1 MAITAAQQTSILK
14 IVAGLFNAAPG
25 ATYLTSFANYMALPG
40 ATSLGLANALAAD
53 AAFTNGVMGG
63 QVTVAAQVAKLMA
76 NFGLTYAAAP
86 VAGTA
91 DGDAQA
97 FFTGQINAGVGFGQ
111 IVDSAVTFLDGISA
125 KQAAGTALTAAETI
139 YATTAQTLQNKALV
153 AEHYS
158 ATLGTA
164 SGTLASLQ
172 TVLSGVTATTFAAGA
187 TSATVT
193 AAQLSAALTAGG
205 GVAGTT
211 YTLTTGVDAIVGSA
225 NNDTINATVTNTFN
239 PLDSV
244 DGGLGLDTLNVL
256 DNVAAVA
263 TAGRTVMGVETANLG
278 SALAVTA
285 DTTAWTGLTALNVTG
300 DTGNSAVTV
309 AATTAVTVANHA
321 GGTLAVAGGLSQT
334 VTATGGNTTLSGSV
348 GAVTLTNTAQAA
360 TAISVNG
367 GTSVTVT
374 ATGATTAAGTITIG
388 NTAAPTGAVV
398 VTTST
403 DAATG
408 AHTSGAI
415 AVTGGTTVAITSNLL
430 GLVNTL
436 QTSGTIGVTGT
447 AATTTVS
454 VTQTAAVAAAAA
466 VTGVVNGA
474 VTISD
479 VNNASLTLAN
489 TISSVTLNNYG
500 AASAINSNALTTL
513 SLSGTAGTLTVTDAA
528 TVKQTALALTVNGL
542 SGTNTLTLTNN
553 QLATLNVTAGATAST
568 LANIVNGTVT
578 TMNVAGAG
586 ALTLTS
592 IAGLTGLTAVN
603 AATNTGG
610 VTLGSALLTTTAFTG
625 GTGNDSVIVAA
636 THTKAI
642 AMGTGNDTVAL
653 AGALGVGGSIDG
665 GLAGN
670 DTLVLDAA
678 AFALTG
684 VTGFETLSLGANA
697 TGAYDAT
704 GFTALSTNATVA
716 ATTFNSV
723 AANAGLT
730 LNGVNGLVTYN
741 LANSA
746 GTTDVLA
753 LSLVGAATGANS
765 VTAAGIETV
774 NITASNSTAVAIVQ
788 TLTLSAAA
796 ATTVTVTGGA
806 LTSVVLVNTD
816 TTITSLNASAVAGG
830 NFTWTT
836 GALAAASTIT
846 GSATGINT
854 VTIAV
859 GSLSNTYVG
868 GAGNDLI
875 TSNNIV
881 ANTVTLGNG
890 ANSYTHAGAG
900 VQTVTGGTGV
910 DTITTGT
917 GNDVIV
923 GGGGADQITGGAG
936 ADSITIT
943 GTTSNIIQ
951 AAGASGTNTSTT
963 IQTSEL
969 TSTFDVV
976 RGAVAGDTITTAN
989 AAIVTAGL
997 TTAGT
1002 NLAAGAA
1009 DTAVF
1014 ARGTY
1019 DAVNGTFSFGAAGL
1033 DTALTYDAN
1042 AAAGAQAETI
1052 ILVGFVSGASTAVGG
1067 VITLV

>member
-1 MAITAAQQTSILK
+1 MAITAAQQTAILK
-14 IVAGLFNAAPG
+14 VVSGLFNAAPG
-25 ATYLTSFANYMALPG
+25 ATYLTVFANYMQAG
-40 ATSLGLANALAAD
+40 GTQLGLANILAAD
-53 AAFTNGVMGG
+53 AAFTTGIMGG
-63 QVTVAAQVAKLMA
+63 QVTVASQVQKLMA
-76 NFGLTYAAAP
+76 NFGLTYAMAP

-91 DGDAQA
+91 SGDAQN
-97 FFTGQINAGVGFGQ
+97 FFTGQINAGVGFGR
-111 IVDSAVTFLDGISA
+111 IVDSAVTFLDAISA

-158 ATLGTA
+158 STLGTA
-164 SGTLASLQ
+164 SGTVASLQ
-172 TVLSGVTATTFAAGA
+172 AVLSGVTATTFPAGA
-187 TSATVT
+187 TAATVT
-193 AAQLSAALTAGG
+193 VAQLNAALAAGG
-205 GVAGTT
+205 GTT
-211 YTLTTGVDAIVGSA
+211 GAPLTLTTGVDALVGTA
-225 NNDTINATVTNTFN
+225 NNDTISALNAAVAGATTTWTPLDTIDGGAGSDTLNILDTLGGFVSTAAGVTVTNVEIAN
-239 PLDSV
+239 VRSV
-244 DGGLGLDTLNVL
+244 TGVTLDT
-256 DNVAAVA
+256 
-263 TAGRTVMGVETANLG
+263 
-278 SALAVTA
+278 SAWA
-285 DTTAWTGLTALNVTG
+285 GLTALNVTQSNG
-300 DTGNSAVTV
+300 VNTVT
-309 AATTAVTVANHA
+309 AANTTAVTV
-321 GGTLAVAGGLSQT
+321 TD
-334 VTATGGNTTLSGSV
+334 TA
-348 GAVTLTNTAQAA
+348 GAVT
-360 TAISVNG
+360 VNG
-367 GTSVTVT
+367 GSTVT
-374 ATGATTAAGTITIG
+374 ITDGAGAVAVNSAAAGAIT
-388 NTAAPTGAVV
+388 AV
-398 VTTST
+398 T
-403 DAATG
+403 
-408 AHTSGAI
+408 
-415 AVTGGTTVAITSNLL
+415 VTGGTVTTIADANVTADTIATVSLTSVGGAAVIGTDALTTLNLSTSAFGATVTAAAATRALTLNMNGNTAGTVTDNTATTLNINNTGAATTGVTAVAGAATTVAINS
-430 GLVNTL
+430 
-436 QTSGTIGVTGT
+436 T
-447 AATTTVS
+447 AALTLAALTAGVATAVSIAGAGATVI
-454 VTQTAAVAAAAA
+454 TADTLAAAA
-466 VTGVVNGA
+466 V
-474 VTISD
+474 VT
-479 VNNASLTLAN
+479 
-489 TISSVTLNNYG
+489 
-500 AASAINSNALTTL
+500 
-513 SLSGTAGTLTVTDAA
+513 
-528 TVKQTALALTVNGL
+528 
-542 SGTNTLTLTNN
+542 
-553 QLATLNVTAGATAST
+553 ST
-568 LANIVNGTVT
+568 
-578 TMNVAGAG
+578 
-586 ALTLTS
+586 S
-592 IAGLTGLTAVN
+592 
-603 AATNTGG
+603 TGG
-610 VTLGSALLTTTAFTG
+610 VTLTQQLLTGQQFAG
-625 GTGNDSVIVAA
+625 AASTGNDVISVAA
-636 THTKAI
+636 AS
-642 AMGTGNDTVAL
+642 TVANNVGAGNNTASL
-653 AGALGVGGSIDG
+653 AGAMGVGGT
-665 GLAGN
+665 LTAGAGVA
-670 DTLVLDAA
+670 DTLIVNAA
-678 AFALTG
+678 AFSLAG
-684 VTGFETLSLGANA
+684 VTGFEILGLGAAA

-704 GFTALSTNATVA
+704 GFTALSTNATVL

-875 TSNNIV
+875 TSNNVV

-910 DTITTGT
+910 DTIITGT

-923 GGGGADQITGGAG
+923 GGGGADQITGGMG
-936 ADSITIT
+936 ADSITVS

-951 AAGASGTNTSTT
+951 AIGHSGANTSTT

-976 RGAVAGDTITTAN
+976 RGLVAGDTITTGN
-989 AAIVTAGL
+989 TNIVTAVKL
-997 TTAGT
+997 VTAGT
-1002 NLAAGAA
+1002 NLAGS
-1009 DTAVF
+1009 AVEDSAIF

-1033 DTALTYDAN
+1033 DSALTYDSTTG
-1042 AAAGAQAETI
+1042 AGITNETI